1 MSAAVQLSLSLP
13 EQARLMELEERI
25 ERGLETFLAV
35 GQALAEIHDSSL
47 YRGEAS
53 TWAEYV
59 RTRWGM
65 SRTRSYELMGA
76 ARALEDVRNSGHEI
90 LPANEAQANPLTR
103 LPVEERADAWAE
115 AVDRADGQPTAA
127 VVEQV
132 VTERLRPALTPEEA
146 SYLRAA
152 DDEDVAAE
160 LADQEDEAPTPTRNQ
175 RVITTSDST
184 EWFTPPAIVEAAR
197 RVMGG
202 IDLDPASCEEA
213 NQTVQATSYYTRECS
228 GLGREWAGRVF
239 LNPPYGRDE
248 QHRSNMAVWGAHL
261 LAEVAAGRV
270 SQAVLLVGAYT
281 DTELLQGLLRDRPVC
296 LTGRLA
302 FIAPGA
308 GEQRGNRFGS
318 AIAYLGPANQR
329 FANEFAAFGVVVRRF

>member
-13 EQARLMELEERI
+13 EQARLVELEERI
-25 ERGLETFLAV
+25 ERGLETFLSV
-35 GQALAEIHDSSL
+35 GQALAEIHDSNL

-90 LPANEAQANPLTR
+90 LPVNEAQANPLTR
-103 LPVEERADAWAE
+103 LPVEERADAWRE
-115 AVDRADGQPTAA
+115 SIERADGQPTAA
-127 VVEQV
+127 IVEEVVL
-132 VTERLRPALTPEEA
+132 ERLRPVLSPEQA
-146 SYLRAA
+146 AYLRAA
-152 DDEDVAAE
+152 HDEDVAAE
-160 LADQEDEAPTPTRNQ
+160 LADQEDEPAPSRNQ
-175 RVITTSDST
+175 RVITASDST

-202 IDLDPASCEEA
+202 IDLDPASCAEA
-213 NQTVQATSYYTRECS
+213 NETVQATSYYTRDCS

-239 LNPPYGRDE
+239 LNPPYGRNE
-248 QHRSNMAVWGAHL
+248 QHRSNMAVWGQHL
-261 LAEVAAGRV
+261 LAEVVAGRV
-270 SQAVLLVGAYT
+270 TQAILLVGAYT

-302 FIAPGA
+302 FIAPGQGPQGA
-308 GEQRGNRFGS
+308 NRFGS